1 MTLRKYALLP
11 LLCLLGFAAG
21 WAQNQTVNQKKT
33 TKEKETMEKQQT
45 NVRFINR
52 APAGYSHVVEVKG
65 GRTLYIAG
73 QIALDKDGNLVGR
86 GDFRAQVKQ
95 VFENLKAR
103 LEEGGASFKDVVKL
117 NYYLTDASD
126 LQALRDTRNSYINT
140 ENPPASTLVVVKQLV
155 REEYLVEIEAVAVV
169 GECKRNQAG
178 GAKDGPRSHWPG
190 DDGPRHGAKPTAGRP
205 SPHHLQPHAQPGG
218 RTAIGRRADRG
229 NSG

>member
-1 MTLRKYALLP
+1 MNLRKYALLT
-11 LLCLLGFAAG
+11 LFCLAGFGAV
-21 WAQNQTVNQKKT
+21 WTQKTTTNQKKAT
-33 TKEKETMEKQQT
+33 EEKNTMETHQT

-73 QIALDKDGNLVGR
+73 QISVDKDGNLVGR

-117 NYYLTDASD
+117 NYYLTDVSD
-126 LQALRDTRNSYINT
+126 LQPLRDTRNSYINT

-155 REEYLVEIEAVAVV
+155 REEYLLEIEAIAVV
-169 GECKRNQAG
+169 N
-178 GAKDGPRSHWPG
+178 
-190 DDGPRHGAKPTAGRP
+190 
-205 SPHHLQPHAQPGG
+205 
-218 RTAIGRRADRG
+218 
-229 NSG
+229 

>member
-1 MTLRKYALLP
+1 MTLRKFALSL
-11 LLCLLGFAAG
+11 LLCLLGFGAG
-21 WAQNQTVNQKKT
+21 WAQNQTLNKKKA
-33 TKEKETMEKQQT
+33 TKEKKTMGERQP

-52 APAGYSHVVEVKG
+52 APLGYSHVVEVRG

-73 QIALDKDGNLVGR
+73 QLALDKDGNLAGR

-103 LEEGGASFKDVVKL
+103 LEEGGATFKDVVKL

-155 REEYLVEIEAVAVV
+155 REEYLLEIEAIAVV
-169 GECKRNQAG
+169 NE
-178 GAKDGPRSHWPG
+178 
-190 DDGPRHGAKPTAGRP
+190 
-205 SPHHLQPHAQPGG
+205 
-218 RTAIGRRADRG
+218 
-229 NSG
+229 

>member
-1 MTLRKYALLP
+1 MTLRKYVFLP
-11 LLCLLGFAAG
+11 LFCLLGFAAG
-21 WAQNQTVNQKKT
+21 WAQNQTVNQKKAA
-33 TKEKETMEKQQT
+33 KEKKNVEKQQA

-52 APAGYSHVVEVKG
+52 APAGYSHVVEVRG

-86 GDFRAQVKQ
+86 GDFRTQVKQ

-155 REEYLVEIEAVAVV
+155 REEYLVEIEAVAVI
-169 GECKRNQAG
+169 GE
-178 GAKDGPRSHWPG
+178 
-190 DDGPRHGAKPTAGRP
+190 
-205 SPHHLQPHAQPGG
+205 
-218 RTAIGRRADRG
+218 
-229 NSG
+229 

>member
-1 MTLRKYALLP
+1 
-11 LLCLLGFAAG
+11 
-21 WAQNQTVNQKKT
+21 
-33 TKEKETMEKQQT
+33 MEKQQT
-45 NVRFINR
+45 NIRFINR

-103 LEEGGASFKDVVKL
+103 LEKGGASFKDVVKL

-126 LQALRDTRNSYINT
+126 LQSLRDTRNSYINT

-155 REEYLVEIEAVAVV
+155 REEFMIEVEAVAVV
-169 GECKRNQAG
+169 N
-178 GAKDGPRSHWPG
+178 D
-190 DDGPRHGAKPTAGRP
+190 
-205 SPHHLQPHAQPGG
+205 
-218 RTAIGRRADRG
+218 
-229 NSG
+229 

>member
-11 LLCLLGFAAG
+11 LLCLLSAAAV
-21 WAQNQTVNQKKT
+21 WTQNQPVDQKKAT
-33 TKEKETMEKQQT
+33 QEKKTMEKQQS
-45 NVRFINR
+45 NIRFINR

-73 QIALDKDGNLVGR
+73 QIAVDKNGNLVGR

-140 ENPPASTLVVVKQLV
+140 ETPPASTLVVVKQLV
-155 REEYLVEIEAVAVV
+155 REEYLLEVEAVAVV
-169 GECKRNQAG
+169 SE
-178 GAKDGPRSHWPG
+178 
-190 DDGPRHGAKPTAGRP
+190 
-205 SPHHLQPHAQPGG
+205 
-218 RTAIGRRADRG
+218 
-229 NSG
+229 